1 MSPKELA
8 SRREHGLCFNC
19 EEKYHCGHKCS
30 SRVHVLIAEKD
41 DDPQEDTPALGPL
54 PNPPDHPNPTT
65 SQISFHSLAG
75 HLAPETLL
83 LVGYIG
89 SQHMVILI
97 YGGSNHNF
105 IQESLALQLGL
116 PTHTS
121 PSLSVMVGNGQY
133 FPCNRLCEAI
143 TILIQDISFTLDL
156 YVLPLCGANLVLG
169 VQ

>member
-41 DDPQEDTPALGPL
+41 DDPQEDTLALGPL
-54 PNPPDHPNPTT
+54 PNPPDHPNPTMT
-65 SQISFHSLAG
+65 QISFHSLAG

-133 FPCNRLCEAI
+133 FPCNRLYEAI